1 MKTENLISMLAASAQ
16 PVEPNAVQ
24 RRYVTALGWGAFG
37 ATLLMAIW
45 LGVRR
50 DIAVASLLPM
60 FWVKLAFPG
69 VLLVGAVMAAQSL
82 SQPGTRIGRAG
93 YWIGA
98 PVLVMWLLGA
108 LSLAG
113 ANAEVRER
121 LFFGISWTVCP
132 FYIAMLS
139 IPGLVAIG
147 WAMKGLAPT
156 RLALSGA
163 VAGLAAGA
171 LGALAYALYC
181 PEMAAPFLGIWYL
194 AGMLIP
200 AVVGALLGPL
210 LLRW

>member
-1 MKTENLISMLAASAQ
+1 MKTEDLISMLATRAQ

-24 RRYVTALGWGAFG
+24 RRYWSALGWGAFG

-50 DIAVASLLPM
+50 DIAIASLLPM

-69 VLLVGAVMAAQSL
+69 VLLGGALMAAQSL
-82 SQPGTRIGRAG
+82 SRPGARIGYAWYG
-93 YWIGA
+93 IGV
-98 PVLVMWLLGA
+98 PIMVMWLLGA
-108 LSLAG
+108 LALAS
-113 ANAEVRER
+113 ADPAVRER
-121 LFFGISWTVCP
+121 LIFGVSWTVCP

-139 IPGLVAIG
+139 IPGLVATG

-156 RLALSGA
+156 RLAMAGA
-163 VAGLAAGA
+163 ISGLAAGA

-181 PEMAAPFLGIWYL
+181 PEMAAPFLAIWYL

-200 AVVGALLGPL
+200 ALVGGVLGPW